1 MHFSGLWEKELS
13 GWLILP
19 SSPACTR
26 NRLFIKGLEL
36 QHLCLG
42 GKKAVVNGAQVSA
55 ALIYSGRNEKN
66 PLCFSMVN
74 SPCRL
79 VDLKCDR

>member
-13 GWLILP
+13 GRLILP

-42 GKKAVVNGAQVSA
+42 GKKAVGNGVQVSA
-55 ALIYSGRNEKN
+55 ALIYSGRNDKKSFVLLYGKQ
-66 PLCFSMVN
+66 PMQAGWSKMW
-74 SPCRL
+74 
-79 VDLKCDR
+79 